1 MRTEK
6 GAHLG
11 GRYELVE
18 PIAVGGMGE
27 VWRARDGVLGRDVAV
42 KVLKAEYTGDPGFLV
57 RFRGEARHAAALS
70 HPNIAAVYDYGEAD
84 DDDAPGRSHAY
95 LVMELVPGEPLSA
108 ELAREGALTPERTM
122 DLLGQAALGLA
133 VAHAAGVVHRDVKP
147 GNLLVTPT
155 GQVKV
160 TDFGIARAGDAVP
173 LTATGQVMGTAAYL
187 APEQALGRPATP
199 ASDVYAL
206 GVVAY
211 EALTGARPFGGESPV
226 AQAMAHVND
235 TPPPLPARLPQP
247 VRALVQG
254 AMDKQASARPA
265 DGAAFAQAVEQV
277 RQGRVPT
284 WDVGDVPHSTGRTAA
299 TGLGA
304 TVPMSAAGAAP
315 VDATRAMPRVAPAAP
330 PARPATTT
338 VRRTAPPPRRSR
350 VSAPLLALILL
361 VAFVAF
367 GAVLA
372 ASGLLG
378 GQDDPSTSPTSVS
391 TPATSTSSS
400 STTTSSTSST
410 TSAPPTTSS
419 TTTVETVEVVAGD
432 YVGRKLK
439 QVTADLEALD
449 LVVDAVADPDSEAPK
464 DEVTAVEEGTYRAG
478 DTVTVTYSDAK
489 PGPPGDGDDD
499 TGGVD
504 Q

>member
-1 MRTEK
+1 M
-6 GAHLG
+6 
-11 GRYELVE
+11 E

-42 KVLKAEYTGDPGFLV
+42 KVLKAEYTGDPGFLE

-108 ELAREGALTPERTM
+108 ELGREGALTPERTM
-122 DLLGQAALGLA
+122 DLLGQAAQGLA

-284 WDVGDVPHSTGRTAA
+284 WDVGDVPHTGRTAA
-299 TGLGA
+299 AGTGLGA
-304 TVPMSAAGAAP
+304 TVPMSAAGAPP

-330 PARPATTT
+330 PARPRHHHGPPLHPAAAAQPVLGAAAGADPAGRLRG
-338 VRRTAPPPRRSR
+338 VRRGAGRQRPARRRRRPGHEPDDGEHPGRRARRRRRAPPS
-350 VSAPLLALILL
+350 S
-361 VAFVAF
+361 
-367 GAVLA
+367 
-372 ASGLLG
+372 S
-378 GQDDPSTSPTSVS
+378 
-391 TPATSTSSS
+391 STSSS
-400 STTTSSTSST
+400 SSDDLGP
-410 TSAPPTTSS
+410 ADHL
-419 TTTVETVEVVAGD
+419 EHHHRRDGG
-432 YVGRKLK
+432 GRRRRLRRP
-439 QVTADLEALD
+439 QAQA
-449 LVVDAVADPDSEAPK
+449 
-464 DEVTAVEEGTYRAG
+464 R
-478 DTVTVTYSDAK
+478 
-489 PGPPGDGDDD
+489 
-499 TGGVD
+499 
-504 Q
+504 

>member
-6 GAHLG
+6 GARLG

-42 KVLKAEYTGDPGFLV
+42 KVLKAEYTGDPGFLE

-70 HPNIAAVYDYGEAD
+70 HPHIAAVYDYGEAD

-95 LVMELVPGEPLSA
+95 LVMELVPGEPLSS
-108 ELAREGALTPERTM
+108 ELGPRGRAHPGADDGPARPGGAGPGGGARRRRGAPRRQA
-122 DLLGQAALGLA
+122 GQP
-133 VAHAAGVVHRDVKP
+133 AGDARA
-147 GNLLVTPT
+147 

-211 EALTGARPFGGESPV
+211 EALTGARPFGGDSPV

-254 AMDKQASARPA
+254 AMDKQASARPGRRSGVRARGGAGAPGPGAHLGRRRRPPHRA
-265 DGAAFAQAVEQV
+265 DSRRRDRAGCHRA
-277 RQGRVPT
+277 
-284 WDVGDVPHSTGRTAA
+284 DVGRRLAPGRRHPGDAPGRPRRPAGAPGHHHGPPLHPAA
-299 TGLGA
+299 AAQPVLGA
-304 TVPMSAAGAAP
+304 AAGADPAGRLRG
-315 VDATRAMPRVAPAAP
+315 VRCGAGRQRVCSAV
-330 PARPATTT
+330 ATT
-338 VRRTAPPPRRSR
+338 PPRARR
-350 VSAPLLALILL
+350 
-361 VAFVAF
+361 
-367 GAVLA
+367 
-372 ASGLLG
+372 
-378 GQDDPSTSPTSVS
+378 
-391 TPATSTSSS
+391 
-400 STTTSSTSST
+400 
-410 TSAPPTTSS
+410 
-419 TTTVETVEVVAGD
+419 
-432 YVGRKLK
+432 R
-439 QVTADLEALD
+439 
-449 LVVDAVADPDSEAPK
+449 
-464 DEVTAVEEGTYRAG
+464 
-478 DTVTVTYSDAK
+478 
-489 PGPPGDGDDD
+489 
-499 TGGVD
+499 
-504 Q
+504 